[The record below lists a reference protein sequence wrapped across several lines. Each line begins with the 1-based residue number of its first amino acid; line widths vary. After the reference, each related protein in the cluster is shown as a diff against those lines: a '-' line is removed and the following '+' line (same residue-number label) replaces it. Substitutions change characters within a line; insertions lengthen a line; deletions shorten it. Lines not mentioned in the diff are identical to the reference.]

1 MVFVRAKRIDR
12 RRSVVHCK
20 GDVFRRDVAFKRA
33 LYFKLGGV
41 NVACKPAHV
50 HGSYFAR
57 IALVRGVIGANGSI
71 IFYAVQSQAY
81 GIDSVVVLG
90 IEIHLYK
97 FLLAAHSSKLVSW
110 ACRSVC
116 SACGVACRICQVAVF
131 RPLCVNLQVKV
142 CVAC

>member
-12 RRSVVHCK
+12 RRRVVHGK
-20 GDVFRRDVAFKRA
+20 GDVFRCDVAFKRA

-41 NVACKPAHV
+41 NVACKPANV
-50 HGSYFAR
+50 HGAYFAR
-57 IALVRGVIGANGSI
+57 IALVRGVIGANGSR
-71 IFYAVQSQAY
+71 IFYTVQSQAY
-81 GIDSVVVLG
+81 GIDSVVVLR

-97 FLLAAHSSKLVSW
+97 FLLAADNSQLFGQ
-110 ACRSVC
+110 CRRSVC